1 MSFSLSPGV
10 HCFAGAIV
18 SVIPMLA
25 RRELFPHVIE
35 LNFQARRR
43 FGCCVYLLFSDS
55 DWALVD
61 IGYED
66 TVQEI
71 IDLIRDMD
79 FPLANCRYLIA
90 THADADHVQG
100 LKRAAELLPAAETVA
115 HPEASRILA
124 DGDRIASYAEIP
136 AQRISIDMPTM
147 DITKT
152 VKEGDVLPLGSHQI
166 EVWDTPGHATGQLSF
181 RFQNLLL
188 SGDNI
193 FRDGCVGGIDAHHGS
208 DIPDFIDSLKRIQQS
223 DVEWLL
229 PSHGPAFRNDHDLL
243 QSTIDR
249 LDGYQH
255 MADFGTCAVDWPLLD
270 EWDEELARG
279 TAPTDE

>member
-1 MSFSLSPGV
+1 
-10 HCFAGAIV
+10 
-18 SVIPMLA
+18 MLT
-25 RRELFPHVIE
+25 RRELFPNVIE
-35 LNFQARRR
+35 MNFQARKR
-43 FGCCVYLLFSDS
+43 FGCCVYLVFSES

-79 FPLANCRYLIA
+79 FPLAQCRYLIA

-100 LKRAAELLPAAETVA
+100 LKRAAELLPQAETVA
-115 HPEASRILA
+115 HPDAKKILEN
-124 DGDRIASYAEIP
+124 GDRIASYAEIP
-136 AQRISIDMPTM
+136 AQKISIDMPTLK
-147 DITKT
+147 IAKT
-152 VKEGDVLPLGSHQI
+152 VREGDVLKLGDRGL

-181 RFQNLLL
+181 RFGNLLL

-208 DIPDFIDSLKRIQQS
+208 DIPEFMDSLKRIQAS

-229 PSHGPAFRNDHDLL
+229 PSHGPAFRHDHDLL

-255 MADFGTCAVDWPLLD
+255 MADFGTCATDWPLMQ
-270 EWDEELARG
+270 EWEKELVQG
-279 TAPTDE
+279 KMPE

>member
-1 MSFSLSPGV
+1 MLS
-10 HCFAGAIV
+10 
-18 SVIPMLA
+18 
-25 RRELFPHVIE
+25 RRELFPNVIE
-35 LNFQARRR
+35 MNFQARRR
-43 FGCCVYLLFSDS
+43 FGCCVYLVYSKDE
-55 DWALVD
+55 WALID

-66 TVQEI
+66 TVDEI

-79 FPLANCRYLIA
+79 FPLANCRYLVA

-100 LKRAAELLPAAETVA
+100 LKRASELLPKADIVA
-115 HPEASRILA
+115 HPDAKKILEE
-124 DGDRIASYAEIP
+124 GDRIASYAEIP
-136 AQRISIDMPTM
+136 AQNISIEMPTLKV
-147 DITKT
+147 TKT
-152 VKEGDVLPLGSHQI
+152 VSEGGTLSLGDTAL

-181 RFQNLLL
+181 RFGNLLL

-208 DIPDFIDSLKRIQQS
+208 DIPAFIESLKRIQAS
-223 DVEWLL
+223 DVQWLL
-229 PSHGPAFRNDHDLL
+229 PSHGPAFRNDHALL

-270 EWDEELARG
+270 EWDEELAKG
-279 TAPTDE
+279 TAPQS